1 MAFEEFKAKK
11 IQMTS
16 PYAAILK
23 SGSISINTACYK
35 EYFKDVSHIIFLYD
49 RERKTIGIRP
59 AQKEQAN
66 SYAIRKNRPT
76 GGGGSMAASA
86 FLKSFVEIDYEKQ
99 GTKQYEVSWN
109 REENLLEVYLD
120 RPIKK

>member
-23 SGSISINTACYK
+23 SGSISINTACYDQ
-35 EYFKDVSHIIFLYD
+35 YFKDVSHIIFLYD
-49 RERKTIGIRP
+49 RERKTIGMRP

-66 SYAIRKNRPT
+66 AYAIRKNRAT
-76 GGGGSMAASA
+76 GGGGSVAATA
-86 FLKSFVEIDYEKQ
+86 FLKSFVKIEYEKQ

-109 REENLLEVYLD
+109 GEENLLEVYLD

>member
-23 SGSISINTACYK
+23 SGSISLNTACCD

-59 AQKEQAN
+59 AQKELAN

-76 GGGGSMAASA
+76 GGGGSVAASA
-86 FLKSFVEIDYEKQ
+86 FLKSFVKIDCEKH

-109 REENLLEVYLD
+109 GEENLLEVYLD